1 MNAGCQEVEKFQEKI
16 EYAEHTG
23 TSASK
28 QEIPGVIGE
37 KVYTSGHSLNDD
49 QERLRNY
56 VTQMSTGEQAGGQMC
71 DESRDNNHRMKQYHI
86 QYRH

>member
-1 MNAGCQEVEKFQEKI
+1 MNVWCQEAAKFRERI

-23 TSASK
+23 TFVSE
-28 QEIPGVIGE
+28 QEIPEVTGE
-37 KVYTSGHSLNDD
+37 MVYTSGHSLNDD

-56 VTQMSTGEQAGGQMC
+56 VTQMNTVEPVGVQMC
-71 DESRDNNHRMKQYHI
+71 DESQDNNHRMKLYHI